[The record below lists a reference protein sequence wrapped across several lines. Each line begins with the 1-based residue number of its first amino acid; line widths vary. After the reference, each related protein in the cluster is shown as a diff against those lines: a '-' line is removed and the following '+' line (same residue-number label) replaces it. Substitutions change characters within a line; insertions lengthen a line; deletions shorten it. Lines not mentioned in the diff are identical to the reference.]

1 MSIYQPQYII
11 PIKLS
16 IVHAFVLRGERPIL
30 VDTGTPDGGKAI
42 VQALL
47 NAGIEPAKLDLIL
60 LTHGHYD
67 HAGNAAALLRMSSA
81 TLAVG
86 LGDGPLVQKSEPL
99 TYRPGNWLGRLALWL
114 HLLREPENL
123 EPVSPGWYIG
133 GELDLRPYGI
143 PGRVIPTPGHTRG
156 SLSILLETGEAIV
169 GDLIGGL
176 PIPSIPG
183 RPIVMDDEQAW
194 RQSLRRVLA
203 EHPRI
208 IYTSH
213 GGPFNFERVAKAF
226 PWAVPA

>member
-1 MSIYQPQYII
+1 MSAFTSPYLI
-11 PIKLS
+11 PIKLG
-16 IVHAFVLRGERPIL
+16 IVSAFVLRGKRPIL

-42 VQALL
+42 VQALMK
-47 NAGIEPAKLDLIL
+47 AGVEPAELDLIL

-67 HAGNAAALLRMSSA
+67 HAGNAAALLRMSNA

-99 TYRPGNWLGRLALWL
+99 TYRPGSWLGRL
-114 HLLREPENL
+114 LLLFRRFVNL
-123 EPVSPGWYIG
+123 ETHEPAQPHWYIG
-133 GELDLRPYGI
+133 GELDLHPYGI
-143 PGRVIPTPGHTRG
+143 PGRVIPTPGHTLG

-169 GDLIGGL
+169 GDLLGGL

-183 RPIVMDDEQAW
+183 RPIFIYSEDAW

-203 EHPRI
+203 ERPRI

-213 GGPFNFERVAKAF
+213 GGPFTFERVVRAF
-226 PWAVPA
+226 PWAAPA